1 VIVDPLQRAITMP
14 FEKGQSGNP
23 SGRKRGS
30 KNRKTLLMEELERD
44 GSALAAAIKRKA
56 LEEGDA
62 SCMSLWLSRLE
73 PAARTRGETVEF
85 NFRPDATP
93 AQNIEEVMAAVA
105 AGDMSVETGA
115 QLISGI
121 EKLANVRVAEVTE
134 DKERSLIDAFRA
146 FAKNVPV

>member
-1 VIVDPLQRAITMP
+1 MTNQGGHTKWKP
-14 FEKGQSGNP
+14 GQSGNP
-23 SGRKRGS
+23 AGKKPGTR
-30 KNRKTLLMEELERD
+30 NRKTLLLQELERD
-44 GSALAAAIKRKA
+44 GSALAAAIKAKA
-56 LEEGDA
+56 LEGDA

-93 AQNIEEVMAAVA
+93 AQNIEEVMKAVA
-105 AGDMSVETGA
+105 AGEMSVETGA

-134 DKERSLIDAFRA
+134 DKERTLIDAFRE
-146 FAKNVPV
+146 FAKNAPV

>member
-1 VIVDPLQRAITMP
+1 VIVDPLQRATTMP
-14 FEKGQSGNP
+14 FEKGKSGNP

-30 KNRKTLLMEELERD
+30 KNRKTLLIEELERD
-44 GSALAAAIKRKA
+44 GSALATAIKTKA
-56 LEEGDA
+56 LEGDA

-85 NFRPDATP
+85 NFRTDATP
-93 AQNIEEVMAAVA
+93 AQNIEEVMKAVA

-121 EKLANVRVAEVTE
+121 EKLANVRVAELTE
-134 DKERSLIDAFRA
+134 DKERTLIDAFRD
-146 FAKNVPV
+146 FAKNVPT

>member
-1 VIVDPLQRAITMP
+1 MANPPGNPNWR
-14 FEKGQSGNP
+14 KGVSGNP
-23 SGRKRGS
+23 RGRERGS
-30 KNRKTLLMEELERD
+30 KNRKTLVMEELERD
-44 GSALAAAIKRKA
+44 GSALAAAIKAKA
-56 LEEGDA
+56 LEGDA

-93 AQNIEEVMAAVA
+93 AQNIEEVMKAVA

-121 EKLANVRVAEVTE
+121 EKLANVRVAEMTE
-134 DKERSLIDAFRA
+134 DKETALIDAFREM
-146 FAKNVPV
+146 AKRMPV

>member
-1 VIVDPLQRAITMP
+1 MP
-14 FEKGQSGNP
+14 FVKGQSGNP
-23 SGRKRGS
+23 AGKKLGT
-30 KNRKTLLMEELERD
+30 KNRKTLLLQELERD
-44 GSALAAAIKRKA
+44 GSALAAAIKAKA
-56 LEEGDA
+56 LEGDA

-93 AQNIEEVMAAVA
+93 AQNIEEVMKAVA

-121 EKLANVRVAEVTE
+121 EKLANVRVSEQTV
-134 DKERSLIDAFRA
+134 DKERALIDVFRQ
-146 FAKNVPV
+146 FAQNAPV